1 MDADPKEIARD
12 LPQFLGLL
20 ERVPWFLNLG
30 KPHRRDDE
38 VARIHGWEE
47 WHGPEHG
54 YGDWFG
60 RWPAVVREH
69 IEASARDRRSE
80 LDALWERVHALVFE
94 RAVPNV
100 PLFDPDRDAW
110 YGPTTCVWLA
120 AYISSLVAWHILL
133 VRPIPPMIA
142 ESWDW
147 YSEGH
152 WPCDFAEE
160 PVGIDEALVD
170 FHLKLQV
177 Y

>member
-1 MDADPKEIARD
+1 MHADPKEFARD
-12 LPQFLGLL
+12 APQFLGLL
-20 ERVPWFLNLG
+20 ERIPWFLNLG
-30 KPHRRDDE
+30 KPHRRDDD

-47 WHGPEHG
+47 WHGPERGH
-54 YGDWFG
+54 GDWFG

-69 IEASARDRRSE
+69 IEASASDRRSE

-110 YGPTTCVWLA
+110 YGPTACVWHA
-120 AYISSLVAWHILL
+120 AHISSLVAWHILL
-133 VRPIPPMIA
+133 VRPISSMIA
-142 ESWDW
+142 ESWYW

-160 PVGIDEALVD
+160 PAGIDEGLVD